1 MGSGMTLFDFF
12 SSTWMVCFF
21 AMIVGGWERFMLDKY
36 TRREERDTVGL
47 GKGGLFSG
55 NIKRKM
61 KWWFCS
67 LCCCV

>member
-1 MGSGMTLFDFF
+1 
-12 SSTWMVCFF
+12 MVCFF

-36 TRREERDTVGL
+36 TGREERDTVGL